1 MTRPSDEA
9 GALDLG
15 ALEISPGEA
24 RPVEVAVPV
33 QPVGIAGN
41 DYRLSVAGG
50 HVSVEITHTHS
61 GWHLRARGAGTLDG
75 PCWRCLT
82 DASVPLTADLTEFGA
97 FDRRGADG
105 FDDDLD
111 SEYLDG
117 DILDAAGMARDAPL
131 DAPPATILCR
141 ADCRGLCPMCG
152 IDLNTGSCTCTP
164 VTGDPRWEALRGLAD
179 RIDEG

>member
-1 MTRPSDEA
+1 MTRPSDGD

-24 RPVEVAVPV
+24 RTVEVAVPV

-97 FDRRGADG
+97 FDRRGAG
-105 FDDDLD
+105 VCA
-111 SEYLDG
+111 G
-117 DILDAAGMARDAPL
+117 ILDPGSPAGHTWVAAGRAGAAPP
-131 DAPPATILCR
+131 DDPPATILCR